1 MPKIQVYEP
10 PKYPKPPGFEE
21 STGVFEANEDGISV
35 LDMTG
40 SRSGWMGS
48 TSMFGS
54 QMTGLNSRT
63 DLRKAFEYFKNCYLG
78 ILPDRLFLKEKT
90 KFLKS
95 VTNSRFSIASVSRNS
110 RRTISGRY

>member
-63 DLRKAFEYFKNCYLG
+63 DLRKAFDRIAWPKLFEALAQQGVSTEYRC
-78 ILPDRLFLKEKT
+78 
-90 KFLKS
+90 
-95 VTNSRFSIASVSRNS
+95 
-110 RRTISGRY
+110 

>member
-63 DLRKAFEYFKNCYLG
+63 DLRKAFESFKSNATNKYPNIVKIEIATET
-78 ILPDRLFLKEKT
+78 ILEK
-90 KFLKS
+90 
-95 VTNSRFSIASVSRNS
+95 
-110 RRTISGRY
+110 